1 MSARNL
7 KQESHLFE
15 LASSLH
21 LALKLSILILALVW
35 FATTPLALGLI
46 CILFAVITRLVER
59 RLQIQDSAYL
69 VLAGCGLFYG
79 VLALSGIGVNL
90 DNGTRLWIFPIAALF
105 IFYLAYTLRR
115 QPFTQLFAGIDSIP
129 VLRQQ
134 HSALWLT
141 IYGATTVAWLFMPA
155 GALPWLATLLA
166 LTGLIMHLYLQL
178 VGVGPAWEPIRERH
192 MGEFRFVRV
201 HNNDKELE
209 PLYSLYVKEL
219 MPSLMEGDRFHNAPE
234 SHIVQEKMQA
244 DRSSWNSMVFF
255 TAYHNQTLVGT
266 LCCQFDNP
274 SGPLPFENSHSQP
287 LSLNK
292 IREIGGIVELGK
304 FCVAEDYRLMPEVF
318 SGLLL
323 CAVEMS
329 LSRGVAFVV
338 LQSVMRSARIYSKL
352 GFALMTKEPVTN
364 LDHGVKVQL
373 LAKNMATPGDVS
385 NPIMGNAE
393 GNLSQYV
400 FSRFVWRQILQS
412 ILGRTLK
419 KTLPSSVSSQDL
431 PALAEFQ

>member
-7 KQESHLFE
+7 KQNSHVTE

-21 LALKLSILILALVW
+21 LALKLSTLILALTWLAV
-35 FATTPLALGLI
+35 TPLSLGLI
-46 CILFAVITRLVER
+46 CILLAAVSRTIER

-69 VLAGCGLFYG
+69 VLAACGLLYG
-79 VLALSGIGVNL
+79 VLALSGVDATHLKVIPV
-90 DNGTRLWIFPIAALF
+90 AALF
-105 IFYLAYTLRR
+105 AYYLAYTVRR
-115 QPFTQLFAGIDSIP
+115 QAFTLLFASVDDVP

-134 HSALWLT
+134 HCMLWLS
-141 IYGATTVAWLFMPA
+141 IYGGTITAMLFAPAVTAQWLV
-155 GALPWLATLLA
+155 TLLA
-166 LTGLIMHLYLQL
+166 LGGLVAHIYLQL
-178 VGVGPAWEPIRERH
+178 VGVGPAWEPIRERQI
-192 MGEFRFVRV
+192 GEFRFIRV
-201 HNNDKELE
+201 NNNDKELE

-219 MPSLMEGDRFHNAPE
+219 MPSLMEGDRFHNTSE

-244 DRSSWNSMVFF
+244 DRPSWNSMVFF
-255 TAYHNQTLVGT
+255 AAYHNQVLVGT

-274 SGPLPFENSHSQP
+274 AEPLPFENSHSQP
-287 LSLNK
+287 LSLNR

-304 FCVAEDYRLMPEVF
+304 FCVSEEYRMVPEVF

-323 CAVEMS
+323 CSVEMA
-329 LSRGVAFVV
+329 LSRDAAFVV

-352 GFALMTKEPVTN
+352 GFASMTKEPVVN

-373 LAKNMATPGDVS
+373 LAKNMATPGDVN

-393 GNLSQYV
+393 GNLSQYI
-400 FSRFVWRQILQS
+400 FGRFIWCQILLS
-412 ILGRTLK
+412 IVGKTLN

-431 PALAEFQ
+431 PALADFQ